1 MDIILVSCF
10 QITTVVNVVGGWLR
24 VMAAV
29 WVPRDAGGHPVDEGA
44 RPQQHHP
51 HTHQQRVPR
60 ELLAGI
66 LAPREPALVVEPPEE
81 DGDQDLDQCEMGIV
95 VT

>member
-10 QITTVVNVVGGWLR
+10 QITTVVNVVGGA
-24 VMAAV
+24 VTGYGGCV
-29 WVPRDAGGHPVDEGA
+29 WVPRDAGGHPVDDGA

-81 DGDQDLDQCEMGIV
+81 DGDQDLDQ
-95 VT
+95 

>member
-1 MDIILVSCF
+1 MTGVL
-10 QITTVVNVVGGWLR
+10 
-24 VMAAV
+24 
-29 WVPRDAGGHPVDEGA
+29 VPRDAGGHPVDEGA

-60 ELLAGI
+60 ELIAGI

>member
-1 MDIILVSCF
+1 MWLV
-10 QITTVVNVVGGWLR
+10 GRLL
-24 VMAAV
+24 VMTGV

-81 DGDQDLDQCEMGIV
+81 DGDQDLDQ
-95 VT
+95 